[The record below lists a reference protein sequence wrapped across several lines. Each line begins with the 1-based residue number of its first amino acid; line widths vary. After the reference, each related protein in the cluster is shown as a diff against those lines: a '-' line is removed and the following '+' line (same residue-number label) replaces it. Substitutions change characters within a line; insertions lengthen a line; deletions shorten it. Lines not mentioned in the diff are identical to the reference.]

1 MEERF
6 FKGCLK
12 VSWGG
17 IRNIDVD
24 LKLIKLQ

>member
-12 VSWGG
+12 VSWGE

-24 LKLIKLQ
+24 FKLIKL